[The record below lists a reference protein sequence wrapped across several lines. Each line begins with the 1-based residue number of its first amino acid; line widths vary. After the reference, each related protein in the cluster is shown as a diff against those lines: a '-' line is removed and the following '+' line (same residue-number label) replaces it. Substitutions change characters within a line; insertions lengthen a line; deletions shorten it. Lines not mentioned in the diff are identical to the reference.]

1 MCLRV
6 FFAALEFIFD
16 VFSLGFSDD
25 LLELLAESSVS
36 SSVFWAGVV
45 DSPVVELVLFLNLSF
60 DFWVAPPFSSWF
72 WISFVGLDDT
82 LDGLLDVEE
91 VL

>member
-45 DSPVVELVLFLNLSF
+45 DSPVVLFLNLSF
-60 DFWVAPPFSSWF
+60 DFWVSPLFSSWR
-72 WISFVGLDDT
+72 WLSFVGLDDT